1 MPTHRF
7 LLTAV
12 VVGAAVRAL
21 QAQPD
26 GFAWPQWRGPARDG
40 IASFSPPAVWPER
53 PTRLWE
59 ATVGLGHASPIVA
72 GGRVLVHTRRG
83 EREVVSAFDVETGK
97 VVWQDAYEAPY
108 RMNSTARAHGPGPK
122 STPLVAE
129 GRLFTLGIGGILT
142 AYDVSTGKRLWRTE
156 PPTVLPLY
164 GTAMS
169 PVADEA
175 HLIAHVGGHD
185 NGALTAFD
193 QRTGRVVWRWT
204 ADGPAYASPIVADIA
219 GTRQVI
225 TLTQQHL
232 VGVGARE
239 GRLLWRVPFR
249 THFDQNAITP
259 LVLGDIVVYSGL
271 EQGTTAIRVV
281 QRDGAWT
288 TEPVWRNGQVSMH
301 MSTPSADRTS
311 IFGLSHRNSGAFV
324 ALDRATGTTRWT
336 TRGRQGDNASIVR
349 AGSLLLLVTTN
360 AELVVARAQ
369 ATAYEE
375 LRRYTI
381 AESEVWAHPA
391 LLGNRIVVK
400 DVDKVIVW
408 GF

>member
-7 LLTAV
+7 LLPAV
-12 VVGAAVRAL
+12 VVAAVLAL
-21 QAQPD
+21 QAQSD
-26 GFAWPQWRGPARDG
+26 GPAWPQWRGPARDG
-40 IASFSPPAVWPER
+40 VASFSAPAVWPER

-83 EREVVSAFDVETGK
+83 EREVVSAFDLETGK
-97 VVWQDAYEAPY
+97 AVWQDGYDAPY
-108 RMNSTARAHGPGPK
+108 RMNSAARVHGPGPK
-122 STPLVAE
+122 STPIVAE

-142 AYDVSTGKRLWRTE
+142 AYDASTGKRLWRTE
-156 PPTVLPLY
+156 PPAVLPLY

-193 QRTGRVVWRWT
+193 QRTGRIVWRWT
-204 ADGPAYASPIVADIA
+204 GDGPGYASPIVADIA

-232 VGVGARE
+232 VGVSARQ
-239 GRLLWRVPFR
+239 GRILWRVPFR
-249 THFDQNAITP
+249 TNFDQNAITP

-281 QRDGAWT
+281 QRDGMWT
-288 TEPVWRNGQVSMH
+288 TEPVWRNEQVSMH
-301 MSTPSADRTS
+301 MSTPSADQTS
-311 IFGLSHRNSGAFV
+311 IFGLSHRNSGVFV
-324 ALDRATGTTRWT
+324 ALDRATGTTRWS

-391 LLGNRIVVK
+391 PLGNRIVVK
-400 DVDKVIVW
+400 DVDKLIVW